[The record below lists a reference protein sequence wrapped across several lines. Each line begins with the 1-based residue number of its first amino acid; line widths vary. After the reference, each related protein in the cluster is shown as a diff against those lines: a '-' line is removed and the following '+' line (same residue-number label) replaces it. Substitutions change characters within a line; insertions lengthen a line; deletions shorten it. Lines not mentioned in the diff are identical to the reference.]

1 MPFAYRNLA
10 LLICAQLVFVSAS
23 VITVTMGGIIGSELS
38 PTPNLAT
45 FPVSLMILGTAL
57 GTIPATKIMQAI
69 GRKRGFMGAALTAA
83 FALWLAEIAIQ
94 KEDFWLYCIATAT
107 TGITIA
113 FSAQF
118 RFAAAESVELSKAGL
133 AISLILVGSIG
144 GAIVG
149 PELIARGDVVHP
161 NAFIG
166 ALKMASLL
174 FLGASVLLFFL
185 KIEVMQT
192 AESSEVDEDIR
203 PYREIASNPL
213 FLLAV
218 ISGTVG
224 YGVMTYV
231 MTATPVS
238 MHLVHGHSVA
248 DTANV
253 IRAHVL
259 GMYVPSLF
267 SGWLITR
274 FGERPIIAAGLIA
287 YLVTLAAALSG
298 HEIMHYTAAMVLL
311 GVGWNFMFVGGT
323 TLLVKTYRASERF
336 KAQGLNEFAVFGTS
350 ALGSLFA
357 GSLLSLFGWT
367 TVILSTI
374 PALILVGILLFKYRN
389 LSSEHASE

>member
-1 MPFAYRNLA
+1 
-10 LLICAQLVFVSAS
+10 
-23 VITVTMGGIIGSELS
+23 
-38 PTPNLAT
+38 
-45 FPVSLMILGTAL
+45 
-57 GTIPATKIMQAI
+57 
-69 GRKRGFMGAALTAA
+69 
-83 FALWLAEIAIQ
+83 
-94 KEDFWLYCIATAT
+94 
-107 TGITIA
+107 
-113 FSAQF
+113 
-118 RFAAAESVELSKAGL
+118 
-133 AISLILVGSIG
+133 
-144 GAIVG
+144 
-149 PELIARGDVVHP
+149 
-161 NAFIG
+161 
-166 ALKMASLL
+166 MASIL
-174 FLGASVLLFFL
+174 FLGATVLLFFL
-185 KIEVMQT
+185 KIEVSQSHDST
-192 AESSEVDEDIR
+192 QEEEEIR

-238 MHLVHGHSVA
+238 MHVVDGHSVA
-248 DTANV
+248 DTAKV

-274 FGERPIIAAGLIA
+274 YGERPIIAAGLLA
-287 YLVTLAAALSG
+287 YIVTLVAALSG
-298 HEIMHYTAAMVLL
+298 HEIMHYTASMVLL

-374 PALILVGILLFKYRN
+374 PALILVGMLLLKYRN
-389 LSSEHASE
+389 IRID